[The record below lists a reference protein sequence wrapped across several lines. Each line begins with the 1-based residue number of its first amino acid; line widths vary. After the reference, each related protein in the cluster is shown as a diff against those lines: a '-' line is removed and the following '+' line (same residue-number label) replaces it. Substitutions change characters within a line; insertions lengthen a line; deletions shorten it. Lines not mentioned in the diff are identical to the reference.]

1 MGHLVDTCTH
11 GHEFQIIYSG
21 RKGDL
26 NFILKCMPLSCNL
39 AAVGYSAVSVKCFTL
54 RHDFS

>member
-1 MGHLVDTCTH
+1 MGHLVDTCTN

-26 NFILKCMPLSCNL
+26 NFILKCMSLYSMQFGSCR
-39 AAVGYSAVSVKCFTL
+39 VFRSIGQMFYF
-54 RHDFS
+54 